1 MYEFIRGSVAVI
13 GENYIALDV
22 GGVGYKVFVPER
34 TRGSVKKDQ
43 QMTLYTR
50 LTVKD
55 GEPTLYGFADQRERE
70 MFIRLTAISGVG
82 PKAAMSVLSSL
93 RVDDIVRGV
102 ISADA
107 KLFGKVSGIGPKTAG
122 RIVLELK
129 DKVDLADT
137 LESGFVAEAAAG
149 GPMSEAVEA
158 LVSLGYAKAEALAAV
173 SAVKDLGDTAEELTL
188 MALKRMGM

>member
-43 QMTLYTR
+43 QMTLHTR